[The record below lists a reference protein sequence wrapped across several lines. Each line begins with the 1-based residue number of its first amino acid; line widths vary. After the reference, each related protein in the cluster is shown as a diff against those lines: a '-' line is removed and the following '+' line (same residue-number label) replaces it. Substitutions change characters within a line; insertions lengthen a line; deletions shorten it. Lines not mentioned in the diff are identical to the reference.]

1 MLHSPLD
8 NIALAYEPVWDKG
21 RRICATRLTVH
32 AVDPKKVDIT
42 QLLTF
47 VTDGLPPD
55 APPLLLNPVAPA
67 LLVAMLKQAPVRNTW
82 LEVPEFIWA
91 KPEALELLLHARRFG
106 HQLLWR
112 GELSRFTPYTKKFQG
127 LRGVLD
133 VSAEDALLALRSAP
147 QGGEFSA
154 AGAAERVESPILAG
168 HLYTGVAS
176 RAVADH
182 ALDKRQAWGV
192 VGWPVDELLSENERQ
207 PVPMDQR
214 VMVQIMQALDAEVPI
229 QQVGRLLVQDPVV
242 VYRLLRM
249 VNSAAFGLSHEVESI
264 RHALMMLG
272 YDKLRSWLRGA
283 YGTASSDR
291 SLHPVRHAMLMRS
304 RLMRLLLDPNSDE
317 ELKGEVQLTGV
328 FAQLDRLMRE
338 PLAELL
344 HQLPVPGRIFS
355 TLVRRDGPYVAYLDV
370 ANAAADPARVADMPA
385 ICERSGFAMEE
396 VNTAILELLATA
408 REPTDQ
414 SFAPVADRSKRL
426 A

>member
-32 AVDPKKVDIT
+32 ALDPKKLNVT
-42 QLLTF
+42 QWLTF
-47 VTDGLPPD
+47 VTHALPPD
-55 APPLLLNPVAPA
+55 APPLLLNPVAPE
-67 LLVAMLKQAPVRNTW
+67 LLLAMLKQAPVRNTW

-91 KPEALELLLHARRFG
+91 KPEARELLLHARRFG

-112 GELSRFTPYTKKFQG
+112 GELSRFGPYTQKFQG
-127 LRGVLD
+127 LRGMLD
-133 VSAEDALLALRSAP
+133 VSAEDALRALRSAQ

-154 AGAAERVESPILAG
+154 AGAADRVESPIVAG
-168 HLYTGVAS
+168 QLYTGVAS

-192 VGWPVDELLSENERQ
+192 VGWPADELLSENERQ

-214 VMVQIMQALDAEVPI
+214 VMVQIMQALEAEVPI
-229 QQVGRLLVQDPVV
+229 QQLGRLLVQDPVL

-272 YDKLRSWLRGA
+272 YDKLRGWLRSA
-283 YGTASSDR
+283 YGRASSDR
-291 SLHPVRHAMLMRS
+291 SLHPVRHAMLLRA
-304 RLMRLLLDPNSDE
+304 RLMRLLLDANSDE
-317 ELKGEVQLTGV
+317 ELKAEVQLTGV
-328 FAQLDRLMRE
+328 FAQLDRLMHE
-338 PLAELL
+338 PLAALL

-414 SFAPVADRSKRL
+414 SFAPAANPSKHL

>member
-1 MLHSPLD
+1 MLHSLLD

-32 AVDPKKVDIT
+32 AAEPKKVDVT

-47 VTDGLPPD
+47 VIDGLPPD
-55 APPLLLNPVAPA
+55 APPILLNPVAPA

-112 GELSRFTPYTKKFQG
+112 GELSRFAPYTKKFQG

-168 HLYTGVAS
+168 NLYTGVAS

-192 VGWPVDELLSENERQ
+192 VGWPTEELLSENERQ

-229 QQVGRLLVQDPVV
+229 QQVGRLLVQDPVI

-249 VNSAAFGLSHEVESI
+249 VNSAAFGLTHEVESI

-272 YDKLRSWLRGA
+272 YDKLRAWLRSA
-283 YGTASSDR
+283 YGGASSDR

-328 FAQLDRLMRE
+328 FAQLDRLIRE

-355 TLVRRDGPYVAYLDV
+355 TLVRHDGPYVAYLDV
-370 ANAAADPARVADMPA
+370 ANAAADPTRVADMPA

-414 SFAPVADRSKRL
+414 SFAPVAGRSKRL

>member
-1 MLHSPLD
+1 MLHSSLD

-32 AVDPKKVDIT
+32 ALDAQNVDTT
-42 QLLTF
+42 QLLTS
-47 VTDGLPPD
+47 VTDELPPD

-67 LLVAMLKQAPVRNTW
+67 LLVSILKQAPVRNTW

-112 GELSRFTPYTKKFQG
+112 GDLARFAPYAKKFQG

-133 VSAEDALLALRSAP
+133 VSAEDALLALRSVV

-154 AGAAERVESPILAG
+154 SGAGERVESPILAG
-168 HLYTGVAS
+168 HLYTGVSS

-182 ALDKRQAWGV
+182 ALDKRQAWGL
-192 VGWPVDELLSENERQ
+192 VGWPTDELLSENERQ

-229 QQVGRLLVQDPVV
+229 QQVGGLLVQDPVL

-272 YDKLRSWLRGA
+272 YDKLRAWLRSA
-283 YGTASSDR
+283 YRTASSDR
-291 SLHPVRHAMLMRS
+291 SLHPMRHALLMRS
-304 RLMRLLLDPNSDE
+304 RLMLLLLGPNSDE
-317 ELKGEVQLTGV
+317 ELKGEIQLSGV

-370 ANAAADPARVADMPA
+370 ANAVSDPARVSDVPT
-385 ICERSGFAMEE
+385 ICESSGFTLDE
-396 VNTAILELLATA
+396 VNTAVLKLLATA

-414 SFAPVADRSKRL
+414 DFSSLPGSAKRSS
-426 A
+426 

>member
-21 RRICATRLTVH
+21 RRICASRLTVH

-42 QLLTF
+42 QLLTV
-47 VTDGLPPD
+47 VTDGLPPA
-55 APPLLLNPVAPA
+55 APPLLLSPVAPA

-112 GELSRFTPYTKKFQG
+112 GELSRFAPYAKRFQG

-133 VSAEDALLALRSAP
+133 VSADDALLALRAAS

-154 AGAAERVESPILAG
+154 VGASERVDSPILPG

-249 VNSAAFGLSHEVESI
+249 VNSAAFGLTHEVESI

-272 YDKLRSWLRGA
+272 YNKLKAWLRTSYA
-283 YGTASSDR
+283 SASSDR
-291 SLHPVRHAMLMRS
+291 SLHPVRHGMLLRS

-344 HQLPVPGRIFS
+344 HQLPLPGRIFS
-355 TLVRRDGPYVAYLDV
+355 TLVRHDGPYVAYLDV
-370 ANAAADPARVADMPA
+370 ANAAANPARVADMPA
-385 ICERSGFAMEE
+385 ICERSGFSMEE
-396 VNTAILELLATA
+396 VNAAILELMATV
-408 REPTDQ
+408 REPTEQ
-414 SFAPVADRSKRL
+414 NFVPTP
-426 A
+426 

>member
-1 MLHSPLD
+1 MLRSPLD
-8 NIALAYEPVWDKG
+8 NIALAYEPVWDRG
-21 RRICATRLTVH
+21 RRVCATRLTVH
-32 AVDPKKVDIT
+32 AVNPKNVDIT
-42 QLLTF
+42 QWLAC
-47 VTDGLPPD
+47 VTDALTPG
-55 APPLLLNPVAPA
+55 APPLLLNPVAPE
-67 LLVAMLKQAPVRNTW
+67 LLVAMLKQTPVRNTW

-91 KPEALELLLHARRFG
+91 KPEALELLLHARRLG

-112 GELSRFTPYTKKFQG
+112 GDLSRFSRDAKKFQC
-127 LRGVLD
+127 LRGMLD
-133 VSAEDALLALRSAP
+133 LSAEDALRALRSAQ
-147 QGGEFSA
+147 QGGEFFA

-168 HLYTGVAS
+168 QLYTSVAS

-192 VGWPVDELLSENERQ
+192 VGWPVDELLSDNERQ

-214 VMVQIMQALDAEVPI
+214 VMVQVMQALDAEVPI
-229 QQVGRLLVQDPVV
+229 QHVGRLLAQDPVV

-283 YGTASSDR
+283 YGKASSDR
-291 SLHPVRHAMLMRS
+291 SLHPVRHGMLLRS
-304 RLMRLLLDPNSDE
+304 RLMHLLLDPNSDE

-385 ICERSGFAMEE
+385 ICERSGFAMAE

-408 REPTDQ
+408 REPTEQ
-414 SFAPVADRSKRL
+414 TFAPVANRSKHL

>member
-8 NIALAYEPVWDKG
+8 RIALAYEPVWDKG

-112 GELSRFTPYTKKFQG
+112 GELSRFAPYTKKFQG

-192 VGWPVDELLSENERQ
+192 VGWPVDELLSENERRS
-207 PVPMDQR
+207 VSMDQR

-229 QQVGRLLVQDPVV
+229 QQVGHLLVQDPVV

-249 VNSAAFGLSHEVESI
+249 VNSAAFGLTHEVESI

-272 YDKLRSWLRGA
+272 YDKLRAWLRSA
-283 YGTASSDR
+283 YAGASSDR

-317 ELKGEVQLTGV
+317 ELKGEIQLTGV
-328 FAQLDRLMRE
+328 FAQLDRLMKE

-344 HQLPVPGRIFS
+344 RQLPVPDRIFS
-355 TLVRRDGPYVAYLDV
+355 TLVRHDGPYVAYLDV
-370 ANAAADPARVADMPA
+370 ANAAADPHRVADMPA

-396 VNTAILELLATA
+396 VNTAILELLATT